1 MNPNRE
7 SYDQTQEIRIPESP
21 PVRKRRSWYLLS
33 GLVLGLVIGLVYA
46 WLVNPIVYSHATPAG
61 MQADD
66 QDSYRSMIAQV
77 YTVTGDLDR
86 AKLRLAV
93 LEDDNP
99 VFALGSQ
106 AQRCMAEG
114 NTEEARSLALLA
126 SALQSDAPTNATDPV
141 STQTLD
147 FSTSTP

>member
-7 SYDQTQEIRIPESP
+7 SYDQTREIRIPESP

-33 GLVLGLVIGLVYA
+33 GLVLGLVIGLIYA

-61 MQADD
+61 LQADD

-77 YTVTGDLDR
+77 YAVTGDLDR

-106 AQRCMAEG
+106 AQRCMAGG

-126 SALQSDAPTNATDPV
+126 SALQSDTPTNAPDPV